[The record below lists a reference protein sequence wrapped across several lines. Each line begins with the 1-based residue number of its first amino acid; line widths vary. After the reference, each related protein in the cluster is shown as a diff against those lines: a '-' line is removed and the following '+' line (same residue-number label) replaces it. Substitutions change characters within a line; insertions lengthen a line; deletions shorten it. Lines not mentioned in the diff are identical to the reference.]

1 MTSNDKWALPLAT
14 KLIKKSGKLV
24 TYRKVVEGSYD
35 PITDTQT
42 VSSTTDYPIKALIQ
56 KPDIRL
62 LDNNLIKSTS
72 LVLMIASSDITF
84 NIELQDTILIES
96 IGYKV
101 SVINPTYSGEMIAYY
116 ELVVNIEWLRA
127 LNCRLKSLRI

>member
-24 TYRKVVEGSYD
+24 IYRKVVEGSYD
-35 PITDTQT
+35 GEADI
-42 VSSTTDYPIKALIQ
+42 SIIGSTTDYPIKALIQ

-62 LDNNLIKSTS
+62 IDNNLIKSTS

-96 IGYKV
+96 IVYKV

-116 ELVVNIEWLRA
+116 ELVVNI
-127 LNCRLKSLRI
+127 

>member
-14 KLIKKSGKLV
+14 KLIKKNGKLV
-24 TYRKVVEGSYD
+24 AYRKVVEGSYD

-42 VSSTTDYPIKALIQ
+42 ISSTTDYPIKALIQ

-62 LDNNLIKSTS
+62 IDNNLIKSTS

-84 NIELQDTILIES
+84 NIELQDSILIET
-96 IGYKV
+96 IAYKV

-116 ELVVNIEWLRA
+116 ELVVNV
-127 LNCRLKSLRI
+127 

>member
-1 MTSNDKWALPLAT
+1 MTSNDKWAVPLAT

-24 TYRKVVEGSYD
+24 TYKKIVEGSYD

-62 LDNNLIKSTS
+62 IDNNLIKSTS
-72 LVLMIASSDITF
+72 LVLMIDSQSIPFLFDENN
-84 NIELQDTILIES
+84 NIKIDLKDTIIINNVAHS
-96 IGYKV
+96 I
-101 SVINPTYSGEMIAYY
+101 SLLNPEYSGEMVAYCDF
-116 ELVVNIEWLRA
+116 VANI
-127 LNCRLKSLRI
+127 K

>member
-62 LDNNLIKSTS
+62 IDNNLIKSTS
-72 LVLMIASSDITF
+72 LVLMIDGQSITF
-84 NIELQDTILIES
+84 KIETTDSVTIDGVS
-96 IGYKV
+96 YK
-101 SVINPTYSGEMIAYY
+101 IDYPLPTYSGELIAYY
-116 ELVVNIEWLRA
+116 NLLV
-127 LNCRLKSLRI
+127 ST

>member
-24 TYRKVVEGSYD
+24 TYKKVVEGSYD

-42 VSSTTDYPIKALIQ
+42 VSSTTDHPIKALIQ

-62 LDNNLIKSTS
+62 IDNNLIKSTS

-116 ELVVNIEWLRA
+116 ELVVNI
-127 LNCRLKSLRI
+127 

>member
-24 TYRKVVEGSYD
+24 TYRRIIESGEYD
-35 PITDTQT
+35 PITDTQL
-42 VSSTTDYPIKALIQ
+42 SIPMDNLIKALIQ

-62 LDNNLIKSTS
+62 IDNNLIKSTS

-116 ELVVNIEWLRA
+116 ELVVNI
-127 LNCRLKSLRI
+127 

>member
-24 TYRKVVEGSYD
+24 TYKKVVEGSYD

-62 LDNNLIKSTS
+62 IDNNLIKSTS

-84 NIELQDTILIES
+84 NIELQDSILIES
-96 IGYKV
+96 IAYKV

-116 ELVVNIEWLRA
+116 ELVVNI
-127 LNCRLKSLRI
+127 

>member
-24 TYRKVVEGSYD
+24 TYKKVVEGSYD

-42 VSSTTDYPIKALIQ
+42 VSSTTDHPIKALISN
-56 KPDIRL
+56 PTENVSVM
-62 LDNNLIKSTS
+62 NNSEVKGLIATTS

-116 ELVVNIEWLRA
+116 ELVVNI
-127 LNCRLKSLRI
+127 

>member
-24 TYRKVVEGSYD
+24 TYKKVVEGSYD
-35 PITDTQT
+35 PITDTQL
-42 VSSTTDYPIKALIQ
+42 STITDYPIKALIQ
-56 KPDIRL
+56 KPDIKL
-62 LDNNLIKSTS
+62 IDNNLIKSTS

-116 ELVVNIEWLRA
+116 ELVVNI
-127 LNCRLKSLRI
+127 

>member
-24 TYRKVVEGSYD
+24 TYKKVVEGSYD
-35 PITDTQT
+35 PITDITIIG
-42 VSSTTDYPIKALIQ
+42 SKNDHPIKALIQ

-62 LDNNLIKSTS
+62 IDNNLIKSTS

-84 NIELQDTILIES
+84 NIGLQDTILIES

-116 ELVVNIEWLRA
+116 ELVVNI
-127 LNCRLKSLRI
+127 

>member
-1 MTSNDKWALPLAT
+1 MTSNDKWAVPLAT

-35 PITDTQT
+35 PITDTQL
-42 VSSTTDYPIKALIQ
+42 STPMDNPIKALIQ

-62 LDNNLIKSTS
+62 IDNNLIKSTS

-116 ELVVNIEWLRA
+116 ELVVNI
-127 LNCRLKSLRI
+127 